1 MKRVAMLVLLLG
13 LLANSASAV
22 TRLHFINDDYN
33 KARTLATEK
42 QLPLFV
48 EVWAPW

>member
-1 MKRVAMLVLLLG
+1 MKRVGLLVLLLG
-13 LLANSASAV
+13 LFTCSASAI
-22 TRLHFINDDYN
+22 TRLQFINDDYN
-33 KARTLATEK
+33 KARTLAREK